1 MYARSPIHRR
11 TARASRALASR
22 RYIIAQH
29 EAARGGARPAHQ
41 SQRTMSA
48 CARPAACALAPN
60 TPTPSVPRDARN
72 ADKKGAAEAA
82 SAATVD
88 PRRVKSSSASPAVL
102 VDVVLDR
109 EEEVG
114 GRKTPLRGCARA
126 QPPQRR
132 SKARG
137 SLHRCPARCRPMNC
151 SAGNVCH
158 AYTGQH
164 CCRRLPDEF
173 DERTRQARRM

>member
-88 PRRVKSSSASPAVL
+88 PQRVKSSFDSPTVL

-126 QPPQRR
+126 KPPERR

-158 AYTGQH
+158 ANWPT
-164 CCRRLPDEF
+164 LLSAS
-173 DERTRQARRM
+173 AR